1 MSAPE
6 DGSTID
12 LIDNPAAR
20 RFEVHVDGALAG
32 SAEYVL
38 QGGRIVLTHTEVSPA
53 YDGRGL
59 GSRLAA
65 FALDQ
70 ARDRGLKVVPVCP
83 FISSYLRRHPEYADL
98 V

>member
-1 MSAPE
+1 MSASE
-6 DGSTID
+6 AGSTID
-12 LIDNPAAR
+12 LIDNPQAR
-20 RFEVHVDGALAG
+20 RFELHVDGALAG
-32 SAEYVL
+32 AAEYVL
-38 QGGRIVLTHTEVSPA
+38 QDGQIVLTHTEVDPA

-70 ARDRGLKVVPVCP
+70 ARERGLTVVPVCP
-83 FISSYLRRHPEYADL
+83 FISTYLRRHPEYADL